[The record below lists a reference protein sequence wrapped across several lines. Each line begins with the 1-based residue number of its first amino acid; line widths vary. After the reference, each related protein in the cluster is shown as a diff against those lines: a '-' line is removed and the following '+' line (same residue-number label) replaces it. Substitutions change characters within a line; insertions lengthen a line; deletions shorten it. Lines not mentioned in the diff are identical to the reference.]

1 MPSRQPQQA
10 RSPAF
15 PAKTAEMNQ
24 RRRQIDE
31 GKAADGRNK
40 SIDFVQQIHWNRS
53 TKSMESLNEINGF
66 VS

>member
-1 MPSRQPQQA
+1 
-10 RSPAF
+10 
-15 PAKTAEMNQ
+15 MNQ
-24 RRRQIDE
+24 LRRQIDE

>member
-1 MPSRQPQQA
+1 
-10 RSPAF
+10 
-15 PAKTAEMNQ
+15 MNQ
-24 RRRQIDE
+24 RKRQIDE

-40 SIDFVQQIHWNRS
+40 TIGIVQQIHWNRS